1 MDGEEDEVVPH
12 GTPEPRRIQGV
23 GDQADVVLQPDE
35 YDASAFLVSMETQ
48 SQGIEQRVD
57 HERGIDGG
65 RGQDEHDDVEGKLA
79 EAWPHAI
86 RHRRHGPAAGAMP
99 RRPSVPPNASGGTSV
114 APCTTSQVRAEPEP
128 PPPQGGAC
136 RP

>member
-23 GDQADVVLQPDE
+23 REQAGLVLQPDDR
-35 YDASAFLVSMETQ
+35 DASAFLVSMETK

-99 RRPSVPPNASGGTSV
+99 RRRAVPPIASGGTSW
-114 APCTTSQVRAEPEP
+114 APCTTSPVRSETGA
-128 PPPQGGAC
+128 PPPQGGAS
-136 RP
+136 RW

>member
-1 MDGEEDEVVPH
+1 MDGEEDEVVPQ

-23 GDQADVVLQPDE
+23 GEQADVVLQPDE
-35 YDASAFLVSMETQ
+35 HDASAFLVSMETQ

-57 HERGIDGG
+57 HERGIDGC
-65 RGQDEHDDVEGKLA
+65 RGQDEHDDVEGKLT

-99 RRPSVPPNASGGTSV
+99 RRRSVPPIASDVTSW
-114 APCTTSQVRAEPEP
+114 APCTTSQVRSEPEP
-128 PPPQGGAC
+128 PPPQG
-136 RP
+136 